1 METFNK
7 KAKRFF
13 GIALISF
20 AIGVVLLAIT
30 CYVTAS
36 NKRYEQQLSQWQE
49 NYYGKFTQKDIDIFQ
64 RWVIMHED
72 NEFIESNDF
81 KTNPLAL
88 TDDWGHMLQFNSKE
102 ECYAYALQKLN
113 NTITEGQMAEI
124 ADDHKDDK
132 LIWIMG
138 EALGRDISVDKSN
151 DLHSSIDTFWNGYGD
166 TWGE

>member
-1 METFNK
+1 MKNLSG
-7 KAKRFF
+7 KR
-13 GIALISF
+13 GIAL
-20 AIGVVLLAIT
+20 VVCTVLTIATLALGCHMDKKNRQAKQQEIT
-30 CYVTAS
+30 YS
-36 NKRYEQQLSQWQE
+36 DS
-49 NYYGKFTQKDIDIFQ
+49 YYGKFTMDDINILQ
-64 RWVIMHED
+64 RWVLDHED
-72 NEFIESNDF
+72 YEFRESNDY

-102 ECYAYALQKLN
+102 ECYSYALQKLN
-113 NTITEGQMAEI
+113 TTVTEGQMAEVS
-124 ADDHKDDK
+124 DDHKDDK